1 MTGPIAP
8 GAPNQHEID
17 RHELSQ
23 LEMAVVPSVPRLAY
37 RWAGIAGGPVVVLLH
52 SLGAS
57 GAAWEGVIEELG
69 SAYSLLVQD
78 LRGHGRSAPAG
89 VADVAEWAADLER
102 VLGHAG
108 IRPEQRFALVG
119 VSLGGI
125 QAMAFAATRPERVSE
140 LVVADSFAALP
151 PEVAAQRIA
160 TQVEQ
165 ASLLPMPEVAQR
177 YIAATFADRESRG
190 ATIIRDAL
198 AGMDPDSYAAAVR
211 TCFGADVRHLLAD
224 ITAPT
229 LVLCGD
235 RDDKTPLPLSESI
248 VAGIAGSRLAIVPD
262 AGHLAPLD
270 NPVAFA
276 RLVAGFLGADAVRLE
291 DA

>member
-1 MTGPIAP
+1 VLNEHEM
-8 GAPNQHEID
+8 NQH
-17 RHELSQ
+17 
-23 LEMAVVPSVPRLAY
+23 EMAVVPSVPRLAY
-37 RWAGIAGGPVVVLLH
+37 RWAGVAGRPVVVLLH

-69 SAYSLLVQD
+69 GAYSLLVPD
-78 LRGHGRSAPAG
+78 LRGHGRSEPAG

-108 IRPEQRFALVG
+108 IRPKQRFALVG

-125 QAMAFAATRPERVSE
+125 QAMAFAATRPERVSA

-160 TQVEQ
+160 TQIEQ
-165 ASLLPMPEVAQR
+165 ASLLPMPEVAER
-177 YIAATFADRESRG
+177 YVAATFADQGSRG
-190 ATIIRDAL
+190 AKIVRDVL

-211 TCFGADVRHLLAD
+211 TCFGADVRPLLAE
-224 ITAPT
+224 IATPT

-235 RDDKTPLPLSESI
+235 RDDKTPLALSRSI

-270 NPVAFA
+270 NPAAFG
-276 RLVAGFLGADAVRLE
+276 RLVASFLAADAVDSA